1 MDVLIA
7 DDDAGTRL
15 LVSAAV
21 ERLGHRC
28 TVAEDGSEAWRRY
41 QELLPDVV
49 ITDWQMPGM
58 DGTQLAEAIRGHSG
72 APYAYVIVLTGAADE
87 DAARRTM
94 EVGADDLLL
103 KPLDAAALERKLIAA
118 GRVTAAAPAHA

>member
-1 MDVLIA
+1 MIA

-28 TVAEDGSEAWRRY
+28 TVTEDGNEAWRRY

-49 ITDWQMPGM
+49 ITDWP
-58 DGTQLAEAIRGHSG
+58 AENVSS
-72 APYAYVIVLTGAADE
+72 V
-87 DAARRTM
+87 RR
-94 EVGADDLLL
+94 
-103 KPLDAAALERKLIAA
+103 
-118 GRVTAAAPAHA
+118 